1 MQLAFASLT
10 DQGGRQRNEDSLGD
24 WSSERLFYCVIADG
38 AGGHGGGDTASAI
51 VVDTVLADLR
61 YLTLAELPP
70 TGERLAS
77 ALAHAND
84 NIVEEQSHGG
94 PALRDMRSTAT
105 LLAIDRERRT
115 AAWAHCGDT
124 RLYCFR
130 AGKIVAQTRD
140 HSMVQDMVDA
150 RLITAEAARH
160 HPRRNVLFSA
170 LGTLEGLSI
179 AAQPGT
185 FGLCGRD
192 AFLICTDGFWEYVEE
207 ATMLA
212 ALAQAASPRAWLEAL
227 AAHVRAH
234 AKAGNDN
241 FSASAVWV
249 GDDEDGEA
257 ARDVPAA
264 QASDRKEIRTA
275 DDEATVMRPVRSAD
289 GGRDARRS
297 RSS

>member
-24 WSSERLFYCVIADG
+24 WSSERLFYCVVADG

-70 TGERLAS
+70 TGERLAG
-77 ALAHAND
+77 ALAHANA
-84 NIVEEQSHGG
+84 NIVEEQAHGG
-94 PALRDMRSTAT
+94 PALRDMRSTAA
-105 LLAIDRERRT
+105 LLAIDRERHT

-130 AGKIVAQTRD
+130 AGNIAAQTRD

-150 RLITAEAARH
+150 RLISAEAARH

-179 AAQPGT
+179 AALPGT
-185 FGLCGRD
+185 FELCARD

-207 ATMLA
+207 ADMMAMLA
-212 ALAQAASPRAWLEAL
+212 QTASPREWLEAL
-227 AAHVRAH
+227 AVHVRSH
-234 AKAGNDN
+234 ARAGNDN

-249 GDDEDGEA
+249 GEDADGEVKLA
-257 ARDVPAA
+257 PQEA
-264 QASDRKEIRTA
+264 QGADEREVVRTT
-275 DDEATVMRPVRSAD
+275 DDEATVMRPVKNANT
-289 GGRDARRS
+289 
-297 RSS
+297 

>member
-24 WSSERLFYCVIADG
+24 WSSERLFYCVVADG

-70 TGERLAS
+70 TGERLAN
-77 ALAHAND
+77 ALAHANA

-130 AGKIVAQTRD
+130 AGAVVAQTRD

-150 RLITAEAARH
+150 RLISAEAARH

-170 LGTLEGLSI
+170 LGTLEGLNI
-179 AAQPGT
+179 AALPGT
-185 FGLCGRD
+185 FELQARD
-192 AFLICTDGFWEYVEE
+192 AFLICTDGLWEYVED
-207 ATMLA
+207 ATMIA
-212 ALAQAASPRAWLEAL
+212 VLAQAASPRAWLEAL

-249 GDDEDGEA
+249 GEDVDGEA
-257 ARDVPAA
+257 ALAA
-264 QASDRKEIRTA
+264 QEAQGSGKQEVIRTT
-275 DDEATVMRPVRSAD
+275 DDDATVMRPIRKTD
-289 GGRDARRS
+289 T
-297 RSS
+297 

>member
-24 WSSERLFYCVIADG
+24 WSSERLFYCVVADG

-70 TGERLAS
+70 TGERLAN
-77 ALAHAND
+77 ALAHANA

-130 AGKIVAQTRD
+130 AGTVVAQTRD

-150 RLITAEAARH
+150 RLISAEAARH

-179 AAQPGT
+179 AAHPGT
-185 FGLCGRD
+185 FELHARD
-192 AFLICTDGFWEYVEE
+192 AFLICTDGLWEYVED
-207 ATMLA
+207 ATMIA
-212 ALAQAASPRAWLEAL
+212 TLAQAVSPRAWLEAL
-227 AAHVRAH
+227 AEDVRAH

-249 GDDEDGEA
+249 GDDVDGEVVLA
-257 ARDVPAA
+257 AKEA
-264 QASDRKEIRTA
+264 QGADKQDIIRTT
-275 DDEATVMRPVRSAD
+275 DDDATVMRPTRKTD
-289 GGRDARRS
+289 T
-297 RSS
+297 

>member
-10 DQGGRQRNEDSLGD
+10 DPGGRQRNEDSLGD
-24 WSSERLFYCVIADG
+24 WSSGRLFYCVVADG

-70 TGERLAS
+70 TGERLAN
-77 ALAHAND
+77 ALAHANA
-84 NIVEEQSHGG
+84 NIVEEQAHGG
-94 PALRDMRSTAT
+94 AALRDMRSTAT

-130 AGKIVAQTRD
+130 AGGIVAQTRD

-150 RLITAEAARH
+150 RLISAEAARH

-170 LGTLEGLSI
+170 LGTLEGLNI
-179 AAQPGT
+179 AARPGT
-185 FGLCGRD
+185 FELCARD
-192 AFLICTDGFWEYVEE
+192 AFLICTDGLWEYVEE

-227 AAHVRAH
+227 AMHVRAH
-234 AKAGNDN
+234 ARSGNDN

-249 GDDEDGEA
+249 EADEAG
-257 ARDVPAA
+257 DVPHPK
-264 QASDRKEIRTA
+264 DN
-275 DDEATVMRPVRSAD
+275 DATLLIAPS
-289 GGRDARRS
+289 
-297 RSS
+297 